1 MFSLSSIAAPSPI
14 VILFIVLLFFTAYV
28 LYQFYFHP
36 LRHIPGPPLS
46 ALTSLDHHVF
56 RYLRGYEHETDRALH
71 AKYGPVV
78 RVAPN
83 TVLVNDPEVL
93 KTIYGGRVVVKTNYY
108 TAVDWNEYAGVPGVA
123 SVFHETG
130 YEGHK
135 MARKRVAAPVSL
147 HFLSR
152 REERRRIWNEI

>member
-1 MFSLSSIAAPSPI
+1 MFALSSIVAPSPL
-14 VILFIVLLFFTAYV
+14 VILFIVVLSLTGYV

-71 AKYGPVV
+71 EKYGPVV
-78 RVAPN
+78 RIAPD

-93 KTIYGGRVVVKTNYY
+93 KSIYGGRVVVKTDYY
-108 TAVDWNEYAGVPGVA
+108 TAVDWNEYAGVAGVA

-135 MARKRVAAPVSL
+135 IARKRVAAPVSL
-147 HFLSR
+147 NFLGGIEA
-152 REERRRIWNEI
+152 EEKEEEK